1 MSLTFRRGIN
11 KITVVPI
18 ELHALREIKMY
29 LVTTLVLL
37 PAIVLGEDVEA
48 APSFTFEAI
57 CDFYN
62 TEIDKA
68 EQMLSSFK
76 VAKDNGV
83 DLDEIVVGDC
93 FTSVCIPTLHK
104 MMNLDQTLQ
113 ARRLSTVA
121 MTSLLRVSC
130 YNLKKMED
138 LISDVCEKS
147 SSGSSR
153 RKRAAVTA
161 GGMRQQKNNI
171 GGTDE
176 VPCEGDAC

>member
-83 DLDEIVVGDC
+83 DLDYIRLYEIVVGDC
-93 FTSVCIPTLHK
+93 FTSVCIPTLH
-104 MMNLDQTLQ
+104 
-113 ARRLSTVA
+113 
-121 MTSLLRVSC
+121 
-130 YNLKKMED
+130 
-138 LISDVCEKS
+138 
-147 SSGSSR
+147 
-153 RKRAAVTA
+153 
-161 GGMRQQKNNI
+161 
-171 GGTDE
+171 
-176 VPCEGDAC
+176 